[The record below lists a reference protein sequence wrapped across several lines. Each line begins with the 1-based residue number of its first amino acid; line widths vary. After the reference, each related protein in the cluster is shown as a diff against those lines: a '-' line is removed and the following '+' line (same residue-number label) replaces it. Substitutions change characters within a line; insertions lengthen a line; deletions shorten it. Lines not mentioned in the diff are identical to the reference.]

1 MVLRNVIRHLIDGA
15 VDKVGDELGTYASLA
30 GD

>member
-1 MVLRNVIRHLIDGA
+1 MLLRNVTANLIEVA
-15 VDKVGDELGTYASLA
+15 VDKVGDELGTYAYLT

>member
-1 MVLRNVIRHLIDGA
+1 MRLRNVTANLIDGA
-15 VDKVGDELGTYASLA
+15 VDKAGDELGTYAALA

>member
-1 MVLRNVIRHLIDGA
+1 MLLRNVTEYLVAEA
-15 VDKVGDELGTYASLA
+15 VDKVGDELGTYASLT